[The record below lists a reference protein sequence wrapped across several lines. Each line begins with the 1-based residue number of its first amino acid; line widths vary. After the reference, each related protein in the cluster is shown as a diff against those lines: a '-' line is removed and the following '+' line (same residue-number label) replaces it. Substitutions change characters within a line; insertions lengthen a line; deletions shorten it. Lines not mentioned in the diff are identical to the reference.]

1 MEYNVNS
8 VISLISRIH
17 MQTAEFTNKMLSSHN
32 FVSSHG
38 FILFLLSENAE
49 MSMGEIAK
57 KINRDKST
65 TTVLIRKL
73 IDEKL
78 VKSASSS
85 KDSRKKII
93 SLTAEGKKYNNFTSE
108 ISSKLL
114 SICYKNFSAEEKET
128 LLNLLEKMS
137 ANLETEE
144 AKA

>member
-1 MEYNVNS
+1 
-8 VISLISRIH
+8 
-17 MQTAEFTNKMLSSHN
+17 
-32 FVSSHG
+32 
-38 FILFLLSENAE
+38 